1 MDKREQAIKALMLA
15 ITAPDDEKARQCT
28 RIAAVYCL
36 GMNES
41 EVESIKQETLKRLDE
56 VNA

>member
-1 MDKREQAIKALMLA
+1 MEKRELAIRALMLA

-28 RIAAVYCL
+28 RIAAAYCL
-36 GMNES
+36 GMKKA

-56 VNA
+56 VTT